1 MPGRGWTDAPVER
14 KIYIQLTCKEG
25 PVVKHVASAVRASL
39 SIASLLLLS
48 GCVVGTALQAA
59 KAEPAGSV
67 TLRSQALGDRTLKP
81 AACQSGEHQLFL
93 GADFIDSQGIA
104 TRLIVEPTGAVSLR
118 FFDVAHP
125 LDPGV
130 LFRRQDCGRLE
141 LSLDRTGWK
150 INEFYDLHV
159 SLDFD
164 CRNASG
170 DTAAGHLTTD
180 HCH

>member
-1 MPGRGWTDAPVER
+1 
-14 KIYIQLTCKEG
+14 
-25 PVVKHVASAVRASL
+25 VKHVASAV
-39 SIASLLLLS
+39 LLS
-48 GCVVGTALQAA
+48 GLALLGSGCFVGTALKAE

-67 TLRSQALGDRTLKP
+67 TLRSPALGDRTLKP
-81 AACQSGEHQLFL
+81 AACRSGEHQLFL
-93 GADFIDSQGIA
+93 GADFFDNQETGQRIT

-118 FFDVAHP
+118 LFDAAHP

-150 INEFYDLHV
+150 INDFHDLHIN
-159 SLDFD
+159 LDFD
-164 CRNASG
+164 CRTASG
-170 DTAAGHLTTD
+170 DTATGHLVTD